1 MEFLDFQDSLE
12 ILDSVEF
19 LDGIESVWF
28 GMGVRGRVMSSL
40 YRKYLWVGGGMK
52 QCLLRSR
59 PPVSEIE
66 IELEM
71 T

>member
-52 QCLLRSR
+52 QCLLRS
-59 PPVSEIE
+59 VIIEIE

>member
-28 GMGVRGRVMSSL
+28 GMGVRGRVISSL
-40 YRKYLWVGGGMK
+40 YHSESIYGWV
-52 QCLLRSR
+52 
-59 PPVSEIE
+59 VV
-66 IELEM
+66 
-71 T
+71 